1 MTSVDC
7 YNTSRLIEQLINRFD
22 LPTSNGFP
30 ILNDNL
36 QWDQPDFSV
45 VGALAALGVGPDAAN
60 LMGISRAAEVV
71 SESFH
76 DHDQHGEFSY
86 QRGQGLRSI
95 LM

>member
-60 LMGISRAAEVV
+60 LMGISRAAEEFLRVSMIMTSMVNSVIKEDRV
-71 SESFH
+71 SEAF
-76 DHDQHGEFSY
+76 
-86 QRGQGLRSI
+86 
-95 LM
+95 